1 MLMPNGS
8 ILIVGGETGSDG
20 PPEPTLELLS
30 GSGPVITLD
39 YLQRTVHL
47 NNLYPFLMVLPS
59 GRFFIGKHSSDN
71 SDSTTTHLCPS
82 RLL

>member
-8 ILIVGGETGSDG
+8 ILVVGGETGSNG
-20 PPEPTLELLS
+20 PPEPTLELLPFG
-30 GSGPVITLD
+30 GSIITLD
-39 YLQRTVHL
+39 YLRRTDP

-59 GRFFIGKHSSDN
+59 GRFFIGNHPSSAFDCKV
-71 SDSTTTHLCPS
+71 THLRSS

>member
-8 ILIVGGETGSDG
+8 VLVVGGETTATG
-20 PPEPTLELLS
+20 PPEPTLELLPYG
-30 GSGPVITLD
+30 GSVITLD
-39 YLQRTVHL
+39 YLQRTDP

-59 GRFFIGKHSSDN
+59 GRFFIGNYLPSAFGCTITDIYS
-71 SDSTTTHLCPS
+71 S

>member
-8 ILIVGGETGSDG
+8 ILVVGGETGSNG
-20 PPEPTLELLS
+20 PPEPTLELLPFG
-30 GSGPVITLD
+30 GSIITLD
-39 YLQRTVHL
+39 YLRRTDP

-59 GRFFIGKHSSDN
+59 GRFFIGKHSPGDF
-71 SDSTTTHLCPS
+71 DCTTTYLYLS

>member
-8 ILIVGGETGSDG
+8 ILVVGGETGSNG
-20 PPEPTLELLS
+20 PPEPTLELLP
-30 GSGPVITLD
+30 GGGPVITLD
-39 YLQRTVHL
+39 YLQRTDP

-59 GRFFIGKHSSDN
+59 GRFFIGKHPPGAFDC
-71 SDSTTTHLCPS
+71 TATHLCSS